1 MAREA
6 ADQKQRRILTTFFKP
21 SSTNAASTV
30 TSEDIAA
37 DDVNYEPPSK
47 RPCPEL
53 EASLRTIAMSNRDDT
68 ENSVTETCMVPQVHA
83 EEAAN
88 TRSDLVSSDP
98 ADWNITDTLRAIL
111 VERGPVQDR
120 RYWPVTGTSDWNHL
134 AQKISTHEKSGEHCE
149 AFKQW
154 KEFSSRLRL
163 HQTIDAEH
171 ERMMGVEKN
180 YWHEVLKRIIAILQF
195 LAGQSLALRGS
206 SSKLYDC
213 NDGNFLKDH
222 LVQLISAAK
231 YYSIILDCTPDKSR
245 QEQLSIIIR
254 FVTFDD
260 RQNTH
265 QIREHF
271 FGFLPVVIT
280 TGEGLTNVILDQL
293 NNLGIPIGNMRGQG
307 YDNGANM
314 KGKRSG
320 VQNRILQINPRATFV
335 PCSCHSLNLVVHDAA
350 AASGET
356 VGFFDIIQQLYVF
369 FSGSTM
375 RWDVLKRHITSL
387 TVKAVS
393 TTRWESRIDA
403 LKPLRFQLGEVYD
416 ALIEISM
423 GEGRDKLTQH
433 EAKSLAARI
442 SDFKFICSI
451 LIWYDVLSKVNIV
464 SKMLQSPELHIS
476 DCSQLLSEVSKFL
489 QEYRSDESFAN
500 LIERA
505 KDVATEVEVEPC
517 FQPISGV
524 RMRRKKRHFDYESQ
538 DETLSDPTAKFR
550 VDFFHFIID
559 TAMSSI
565 EERFKLLRSHNDHF
579 QFLYNITNLRAASDS
594 DVLKACQKLSKFLT
608 DGDSTD
614 IDDAIDFCQELKDLS
629 TFLPKNSTPLEV
641 LNHLHKYDMKSMY
654 PNTVVALRILLTLPV
669 SVASGDRS
677 FSKLKIIKNYLRST
691 MSQERLV
698 GLSTISIES
707 DLCES
712 LDYDE
717 LIAEFA
723 RIKARKVQL

>member
-1 MAREA
+1 
-6 ADQKQRRILTTFFKP
+6 
-21 SSTNAASTV
+21 
-30 TSEDIAA
+30 
-37 DDVNYEPPSK
+37 
-47 RPCPEL
+47 
-53 EASLRTIAMSNRDDT
+53 
-68 ENSVTETCMVPQVHA
+68 
-83 EEAAN
+83 
-88 TRSDLVSSDP
+88 
-98 ADWNITDTLRAIL
+98 
-111 VERGPVQDR
+111 
-120 RYWPVTGTSDWNHL
+120 
-134 AQKISTHEKSGEHCE
+134 
-149 AFKQW
+149 
-154 KEFSSRLRL
+154 
-163 HQTIDAEH
+163 
-171 ERMMGVEKN
+171 
-180 YWHEVLKRIIAILQF
+180 
-195 LAGQSLALRGS
+195 
-206 SSKLYDC
+206 
-213 NDGNFLKDH
+213 
-222 LVQLISAAK
+222 
-231 YYSIILDCTPDKSR
+231 
-245 QEQLSIIIR
+245 
-254 FVTFDD
+254 
-260 RQNTH
+260 
-265 QIREHF
+265 
-271 FGFLPVVIT
+271 
-280 TGEGLTNVILDQL
+280 
-293 NNLGIPIGNMRGQG
+293 MRGQG

-335 PCSCHSLNLVVHDAA
+335 PCSCHSLNLVVNDAA

-356 VGFFDIIQQLYVF
+356 VGLFDIIQQLYVF

-375 RWDVLKRHITSL
+375 RWDVLKRNITSL

-393 TTRWESRIDA
+393 TTRWESRINA
-403 LKPLRFQLGEVYD
+403 LKALRFQLGEGYD
-416 ALIEISM
+416 ALIEIPM
-423 GEGRDKLTQH
+423 DEGRDKLTQH

-505 KDVATEVEVEPC
+505 KEVATEVEVEPG
-517 FQPISGV
+517 FQRISAV

-629 TFLPKNSTPLEV
+629 IFLPKNSTPLEV
-641 LNHLHKYDMKSMY
+641 LNHLHK
-654 PNTVVALRILLTLPV
+654 
-669 SVASGDRS
+669 
-677 FSKLKIIKNYLRST
+677 
-691 MSQERLV
+691 
-698 GLSTISIES
+698 
-707 DLCES
+707 
-712 LDYDE
+712 
-717 LIAEFA
+717 
-723 RIKARKVQL
+723 